1 MSQLETQLLNQLIEE
16 EAYDVAEMFI
26 LEALRFELMNAKR
39 ISKLASNLRA
49 PEKLF
54 LTNWGST

>member
-26 LEALRFELMNAKR
+26 MEALRFDFMN
-39 ISKLASNLRA
+39 SKADIEAR
-49 PEKLF
+49 F
-54 LTNWGST
+54 

>member
-26 LEALRFELMNAKR
+26 LEALRFELMNAKADIEAR
-39 ISKLASNLRA
+39 
-49 PEKLF
+49 F
-54 LTNWGST
+54 